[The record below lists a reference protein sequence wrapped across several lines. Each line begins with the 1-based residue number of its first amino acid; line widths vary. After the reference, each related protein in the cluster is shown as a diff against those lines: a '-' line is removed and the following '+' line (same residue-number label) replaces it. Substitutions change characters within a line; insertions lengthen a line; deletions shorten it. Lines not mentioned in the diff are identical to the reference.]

1 MKIEISDE
9 NYKILNSIL
18 ENGFVSYR
26 NEWQPR
32 DINQVINHLLFVA
45 WAYDRLRQKTVDEYL
60 KLMNKKRYQKNEN
73 L

>member
-18 ENGFVSYR
+18 ENGFVSYC

-32 DINQVINHLLFVA
+32 DINQVINRLLLVA
-45 WAYDRLRQKTVDEYL
+45 WAYNRLRQKTVDEYL
-60 KLMNKKRYQKNEN
+60 KLMNKKRHNNEK

>member
-18 ENGFVSYR
+18 ENGFCSYR

-32 DINQVINHLLFVA
+32 DIN
-45 WAYDRLRQKTVDEYL
+45 
-60 KLMNKKRYQKNEN
+60 
-73 L
+73 